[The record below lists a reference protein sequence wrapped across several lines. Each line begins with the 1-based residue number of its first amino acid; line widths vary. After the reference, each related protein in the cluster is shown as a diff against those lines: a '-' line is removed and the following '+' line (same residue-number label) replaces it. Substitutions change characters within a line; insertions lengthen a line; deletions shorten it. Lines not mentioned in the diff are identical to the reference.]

1 MYLRILKKDLKRKL
15 TMNIILFIFILLAA
29 MFIAASVNNILAVA
43 GGTDHFMDLADVP
56 DMVAISIVQEGVPDI
71 TNILDPLSQIDSCEI
86 QPIAFL
92 TSENLRVTDRDTS
105 VIAGSCLFQPYIDL
119 QMQFYDRYNLPI
131 TDVEPGTVWITVS
144 VMKNLELQPGDKL
157 QIIYGD
163 VERELTVAGSMK
175 DASCIGGRF
184 LVNPVDYDYFAAIPE
199 AIQGKIYHIY
209 TGDTVAVT
217 EALNQ
222 APNGIM
228 FMGDKAKMATGFI
241 MDMIVAG
248 ILMIVSI
255 CLILIAFVV
264 LRFTISF
271 TLTEEFKQIGVMKA
285 IGISNFRIRGLYIIK
300 YLLIATVGAATGFAF
315 SIPFGNMMLQ
325 SVSETMVLS
334 AGGSSWINA
343 LCALAVVGVI
353 MGFSWGCTGKVK
365 RLTPMDAIRS
375 GTTGERFRRKSLL
388 RISKTPGRPSLF
400 LAANDVFSNPR
411 RYLSVILIFTLCLL
425 LVLILVNSVN
435 TLKSDSL
442 VAAFGMTRNHI
453 YLADSKSLT
462 PILSENG
469 KTYALSALEEVETV
483 LAEDGMPCI
492 CTTEVQFSLILTHGD
507 KTHKT
512 TAYQGIGTTADQ
524 YDYYQGTAPQNS
536 NEIAITRIV
545 AQSLGVSIGDT
556 VTARLAEGDRDFI
569 VTALFQ
575 SMMNMGD
582 SARFHE
588 DTQVDFRQVSGV
600 YNYQIQF
607 TDHPDDQEILSRKER
622 ILALYEDGKAW
633 TAGEYVEMQV
643 GVADTINGVKTLVL
657 TVALII
663 IALVTV
669 LTEHSFITRER
680 SEIAVLKALGFRN
693 SSIVAWH
700 TLRFGIVAMLAAVL
714 ALALQLPLTELSVGP
729 IFSMMGAD
737 FGIDYKIVPLQIVV
751 IYPAVVLTTTI
762 VSAWLT
768 AQYTRAIQTSEC
780 SNID

>member
-56 DMVAISIVQEGVPDI
+56 DMIAISIVQESVPDI
-71 TNILDPLSQIDSCEI
+71 TNTLDPLSQIDCYEI
-86 QPIAFL
+86 QPITFL
-92 TSENLRVTDRDTS
+92 TSENLCVTDQETS
-105 VIAGSCLFQPYIDL
+105 IMVGSCLFQPYTDL
-119 QMQFYDRYNLPI
+119 QMHFFDRNDQRI
-131 TDVEPGTVWITVS
+131 TGVEPGTVWITVS
-144 VMKNLELQPGDKL
+144 VMKNLGLQPGDKL
-157 QIIYGD
+157 QIVYGS
-163 VERELTVAGSMK
+163 VERDLTVAGSMK
-175 DASCIGGRF
+175 DASCLSGRF
-184 LVNPVDYDYFAAIPE
+184 LVNPVDYDCFAAAPE

-209 TGDTVAVT
+209 TGDTAAVT

-222 APNGIM
+222 APSSIM
-228 FMGDKAKMATGFI
+228 FIGDKAKMATGFI

-300 YLLIATVGAATGFAF
+300 YLLIATIGAAAGFVF

-334 AGGSSWINA
+334 AGGSSWVNA
-343 LCALAVVGVI
+343 FCSLTVVGVI
-353 MGFSWGCTGKVK
+353 MGFSWGCTGRVK
-365 RLTPMDAIRS
+365 RMTPMDAIRS
-375 GTTGERFRRKSLL
+375 GTTGERFQKKSLL
-388 RISKTPGRPSLF
+388 RIAQTPGRPSLF

-411 RYLSVILIFTLCLL
+411 RYLSVILIFALCLL

-442 VAAFGMTRNHI
+442 IAAFGMTRNHI
-453 YLADSKSLT
+453 YLSDSKSLT

-469 KTYALSALEEVETV
+469 KTYALSALEEVETR
-483 LAEDGMPCI
+483 LAEEGMPCV
-492 CTTEVQFSLILTHGD
+492 CTTEVQLSLVFSHGD

-512 TAYQGIGTTADQ
+512 TVYQGIGTTADQ

-545 AQSLGVSIGDT
+545 AQALGVSIGDT
-556 VTARLAEGDRDFI
+556 ITVRLMEGDRDFI

-607 TDHPDDQEILSRKER
+607 TDNPDDQEILSRKEK

-633 TAGEYVEMQV
+633 TAGEYVEEQV
-643 GVADTINGVKTLVL
+643 GVADTIDGVRTLVL

-693 SSIVAWH
+693 GSIVTWH
-700 TLRFGIVAMLAAVL
+700 ALRFGIVAMLATVV
-714 ALALQLPLTELSVGP
+714 ALALQLPLTKLAVGP

-737 FGIDYKIVPLQIVV
+737 FGIQYKIVPMQVFVV
-751 IYPAVVLTTTI
+751 YPAVVLATTT

-768 AQYTRAIQTSEC
+768 AQYTRTIQTSEC

>member
-15 TMNIILFIFILLAA
+15 TMNIILFLFILLAA

-119 QMQFYDRYNLPI
+119 QMQFFDRNDQPI
-131 TDVEPGTVWITVS
+131 IGVEPGTVWITVS

-300 YLLIATVGAATGFAF
+300 YLLIATVGAAAGFAF

-343 LCALAVVGVI
+343 LCALVVVGVI

-375 GTTGERFRRKSLL
+375 GTTGERFQKKSLL
-388 RISKTPGRPSLF
+388 RVSKTPGRPSLF

-411 RYLSVILIFTLCLL
+411 RYLSVILIFALCLL

-435 TLKSDSL
+435 TLKSDGL
-442 VAAFGMTRNHI
+442 VTAFGMIRNHI
-453 YLADSKSLT
+453 YLTDSKSLT

-483 LAEDGMPCI
+483 LAENGMPCI

-556 VTARLAEGDRDFI
+556 VTVRLAEGDRDFI

-607 TDHPDDQEILSRKER
+607 TDDPDDQEILSRKER

-737 FGIDYKIVPLQIVV
+737 FGIQYEIVPMQVFVL
-751 IYPAVVLTTTI
+751 YPAVVLAATM

-768 AQYTRAIQTSEC
+768 AQYTRTIQTSEC

>member
-71 TNILDPLSQIDSCEI
+71 ANILDPLSEVDSCEI

-343 LCALAVVGVI
+343 LCALVVVGVI

-375 GTTGERFRRKSLL
+375 GTTGERFQKKSLL
-388 RISKTPGRPSLF
+388 RVSKTPGRPSLF

-411 RYLSVILIFTLCLL
+411 RYLSVILIFALCLL

-435 TLKSDSL
+435 TLKSDGL
-442 VAAFGMTRNHI
+442 VTAFGMIRNHI
-453 YLADSKSLT
+453 YLTDSKSLT

-469 KTYALSALEEVETV
+469 KTYALSALEDVETV
-483 LAEDGMPCI
+483 LAENGMPCI

-556 VTARLAEGDRDFI
+556 VTVRLAEGDRDFI

-607 TDHPDDQEILSRKER
+607 TDDPDDQEILSRKER

-700 TLRFGIVAMLAAVL
+700 TLRFGIVAMLATVL

-737 FGIDYKIVPLQIVV
+737 FGIQYEIVPMQVFVL
-751 IYPAVVLTTTI
+751 YPAVVLAATM

-768 AQYTRAIQTSEC
+768 AQYTRTIQTSEC

>member
-199 AIQGKIYHIY
+199 AIRGNIYHIY
-209 TGDTVAVT
+209 TSDTAAVT

-222 APNGIM
+222 SPNGIM
-228 FMGDKAKMATGFI
+228 FIGDQAKMATGFI

-300 YLLIATVGAATGFAF
+300 YLLIAAVGAAAGFVC
-315 SIPFGNMMLQ
+315 SIPFGHMMLQ

-334 AGGSSWINA
+334 AGGSGWINA
-343 LCALAVVGVI
+343 LCALAVVGI
-353 MGFSWGCTGKVK
+353 ITGFSWGCTGKVK
-365 RLTPMDAIRS
+365 RLTPMDAIRN
-375 GTTGERFRRKSLL
+375 GTTGERFQKKSLL
-388 RISKTPGRPSLF
+388 RASKTPGRPSLF

-411 RYLSVILIFTLCLL
+411 RYLSVILIFALCLL

-435 TLKSDSL
+435 TLKSDGL
-442 VAAFGMTRNHI
+442 VTAFGMIRNHI
-453 YLADSKSLT
+453 YLTDSKSLT

-469 KTYALSALEEVETV
+469 KTYALSALEDVETV
-483 LAEDGMPCI
+483 LAENGMPCI

-556 VTARLAEGDRDFI
+556 VTVRLAEGDQDFI

-607 TDHPDDQEILSRKER
+607 TDDPDDQEILSRKER

-693 SSIVAWH
+693 RSIVAWH
-700 TLRFGIVAMLAAVL
+700 TLRFGIVAMLATVL
-714 ALALQLPLTELSVGP
+714 ALALQLPLTKLAVGP

-737 FGIDYKIVPLQIVV
+737 FGIQYEIVPMQVFVL
-751 IYPAVVLTTTI
+751 YPAVVLAATM

-768 AQYTRAIQTSEC
+768 AQYTRTIQTSEC